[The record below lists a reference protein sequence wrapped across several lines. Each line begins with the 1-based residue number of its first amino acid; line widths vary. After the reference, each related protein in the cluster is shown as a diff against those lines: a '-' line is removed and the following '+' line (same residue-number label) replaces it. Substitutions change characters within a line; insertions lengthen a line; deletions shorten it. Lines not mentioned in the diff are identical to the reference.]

1 MDGSIKHLWIGLL
14 TKTFNVTVL
23 MLKSISLENF
33 KCFKEEATFNLKKIN
48 VFTGYNGRGK
58 SSVFQSLLVLSQS
71 LHRYGNIET
80 LEINGDLVQLG
91 VLEDLINCEKKTDS
105 TIRFHL
111 KSDIEGAEDIKL
123 GYKEKEDSERL
134 GKLDELEID
143 GIDYFNREVS
153 AIQDDKNTIMEIH
166 KLSNYPTQFHSLL
179 SNYNYVS
186 ADRKGPTLYEEK
198 RDLTIYNPIGKNG
211 ENLMNAI
218 AKKKTL
224 QDKVNRAVSYIMDGG
239 EISING
245 EYARK
250 TDILSLNFKT
260 SNSSE
265 NKFKSIN
272 CGYGYSYVLSIVA
285 NVLTINKG
293 ILFIENP
300 EAHLHPKAQ
309 SHLIKFICKELAEKD
324 VQLFVETHSEHIIN
338 GIRIC
343 TLKKDSLITHN
354 DVCFYFFDMNYCFI
368 KLNMDENAQIDNWP
382 TGFFDQQEIDLAEIL
397 KLGLLK

>member
-153 AIQDDKNTIMEIH
+153 AIQDDKKHYNGNT
-166 KLSNYPTQFHSLL
+166 
-179 SNYNYVS
+179 
-186 ADRKGPTLYEEK
+186 
-198 RDLTIYNPIGKNG
+198 
-211 ENLMNAI
+211 
-218 AKKKTL
+218 
-224 QDKVNRAVSYIMDGG
+224 
-239 EISING
+239 
-245 EYARK
+245 
-250 TDILSLNFKT
+250 
-260 SNSSE
+260 
-265 NKFKSIN
+265 
-272 CGYGYSYVLSIVA
+272 
-285 NVLTINKG
+285 
-293 ILFIENP
+293 
-300 EAHLHPKAQ
+300 
-309 SHLIKFICKELAEKD
+309 
-324 VQLFVETHSEHIIN
+324 
-338 GIRIC
+338 
-343 TLKKDSLITHN
+343 
-354 DVCFYFFDMNYCFI
+354 
-368 KLNMDENAQIDNWP
+368 
-382 TGFFDQQEIDLAEIL
+382 
-397 KLGLLK
+397 